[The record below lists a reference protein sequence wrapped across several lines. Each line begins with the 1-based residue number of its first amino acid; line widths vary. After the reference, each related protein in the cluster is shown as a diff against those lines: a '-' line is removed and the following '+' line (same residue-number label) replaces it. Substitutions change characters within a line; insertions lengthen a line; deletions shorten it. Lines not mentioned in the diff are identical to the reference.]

1 MAATRDIQLPAQS
14 ILAIRRSLVRQTD
27 SATALRAL
35 QEAGNAAGD
44 ALFER
49 LGHGDDDL
57 GDTPLE
63 SFWSRLGAVFRELGW
78 GTVEHQAPHPGVGAI
93 VAHDWFEIDEGART
107 PSCPFTTGVLA
118 NVLGRVA
125 GGEVAVL
132 QVACD
137 GDEPRCTRFLFGAP
151 EVLDRL
157 YSGLRE
163 GRDVEAGLAALS

>member
-1 MAATRDIQLPAQS
+1 MAATRDIQIPAQS
-14 ILAIRRSLVRQTD
+14 ILAIRRALIRQTD
-27 SATALRAL
+27 AATAVHAL
-35 QEAGNAAGD
+35 QEAGNSAGD

-49 LGHGDDDL
+49 LAHHGEDP
-57 GDTPLE
+57 GDTPLAT
-63 SFWSRLGAVFRELGW
+63 FWNRLTAVFRELGW
-78 GTVEHQAPHPGVGAI
+78 GTVEHQAPHPGVGAL
-93 VAHDWFEIDEGART
+93 VARDWFEIEDGART

-118 NVLGRVA
+118 NILGRAA

-132 QVACD
+132 QVACEES
-137 GDEPRCTRFLFGAP
+137 GPRCVRFLFGAP

>member
-14 ILAIRRSLVRQTD
+14 ILAIRRALARQTD
-27 SATALRAL
+27 AATAIGAL
-35 QEAGNAAGD
+35 QEAGNSAGD
-44 ALFER
+44 ALFDR
-49 LGHGDDDL
+49 LDHGADEL

-63 SFWSRLGAVFRELGW
+63 TFWNRLAAVFRELGW
-78 GTVEHQAPHPGVGAI
+78 GTVEHQSPHPGVGAL
-93 VAHDWFEIDEGART
+93 VARDWFEIEEGARN

-118 NVLGRVA
+118 NILGRAA

-132 QVACD
+132 QVACED
-137 GDEPRCTRFLFGAP
+137 HAPRCVRFLFGAP